1 MGIPAAEI
9 LLSIFMSSIFYV
21 MLREIRN
28 AYKDS
33 G

>member
-1 MGIPAAEI
+1 MGITWAEI
-9 LLSIFMSSIFYV
+9 LLSMFMSSIFYV
-21 MLREIRN
+21 MLKEIRN

>member
-1 MGIPAAEI
+1 MAITWAEI